1 MSTRA
6 FIGIQA
12 GTKVKYIY
20 NHFDGY
26 LSGVG
31 QQLLNKFDNEA
42 DVHKFLED
50 GDRSSI
56 DESYLSRGEKYE
68 DIKPKIINKSDL
80 DKNFNSSWSEYFY
93 LFKKDSWYYKGK
105 GDRRFKKLTQS
116 VIDKKKY

>member
-6 FIGIQA
+6 FIGIQT

-31 QQLLNKFDNEA
+31 QQLLNSFDNEA

-68 DIKPKIINKSDL
+68 NIKPKIINKSDL
-80 DKNFNSSWSEYFY
+80 DKDFNSSWSEYFY
-93 LFKKDSWYYKGK
+93 LFKKDSWYYKQK
-105 GDRRFKKLTQS
+105 SYKRFRKLTQA